1 MNKQLNSLKLSQKS
15 EVLNDFQD
23 VIDKINIDPNDVLKS
38 VMNDTTFCAWTDE
51 IRNPLLMT

>member
-38 VMNDTTFCAWTDE
+38 VMNDTTFCA
-51 IRNPLLMT
+51 

>member
-23 VIDKINIDPNDVLKS
+23 VIDKINIDPYDVLKS
-38 VMNDTTFCAWTDE
+38 VMNDTTFCA
-51 IRNPLLMT
+51 